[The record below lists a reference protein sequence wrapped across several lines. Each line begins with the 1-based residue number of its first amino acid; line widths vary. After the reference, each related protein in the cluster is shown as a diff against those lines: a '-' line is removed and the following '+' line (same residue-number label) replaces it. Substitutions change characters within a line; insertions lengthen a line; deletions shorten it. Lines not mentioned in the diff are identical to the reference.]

1 MLFKR
6 NYHYINDSKRGLLG
20 KRRAFHP
27 APPPYLGQKNATF
40 LGAFPYTECLQI
52 KIVVFDLDLLQ
63 ITNFDDDLF
72 LFCKLSCKMAER
84 LLKVSDKE
92 RMAIIID
99 KFCQP
104 YQCFES
110 IVFLSLFCIFCS
122 STRAGECRM
131 TLREAHPPVET
142 LEVFESIVF
151 FLAVLYILQQRV

>member
-1 MLFKR
+1 MLFKK
-6 NYHYINDSKRGLLG
+6 NNHYINDSKRGFLG
-20 KRRAFHP
+20 KRQAFHP
-27 APPPYLGQKNATF
+27 APPPYLGQKNASF

-110 IVFLSLFCIFCS
+110 IVFLSRCFVYF
-122 STRAGECRM
+122 A
-131 TLREAHPPVET
+131 
-142 LEVFESIVF
+142 
-151 FLAVLYILQQRV
+151 AVQELGSVG